1 MEGNSHFLEKMRQ
14 ICHEKEYFINVRKTI
29 YYLFDFSCYQNWC
42 KDKSD
47 IFYVRNV
54 DKKLVVSKIT
64 KGGREK
70 HVGKFDYCEF
80 FKWWARFWSIFSLRI
95 LMLASSAMF
104 VSWSFVFA
112 IVYYVVYWVIKLAC
126 KIESDIPYEH
136 GAAEQASA
144 FAPTKNENELEMK
157 QQASP
162 FNV

>member
-1 MEGNSHFLEKMRQ
+1 MAISRRS
-14 ICHEKEYFINVRKTI
+14 I
-29 YYLFDFSCYQNWC
+29 
-42 KDKSD
+42 DKSD

-54 DKKLVVSKIT
+54 NKTLVVSKTT